1 MKKILV
7 IGAKTR
13 RKSRT
18 CWEWRILNEG
28 RIFPRA
34 LLERSSGKF
43 LIARSTTSSARIERC
58 TRLNERER
66 KKGGEG
72 NRFSSGKMVSS
83 MAFN

>member
-18 CWEWRILNEG
+18 CWRILNGG
-28 RIFPRA
+28 RIFPRG

>member
-18 CWEWRILNEG
+18 CWRILNRG
-28 RIFPRA
+28 RFFPRA